1 MNQLNGIAQPTKD
14 NGIKIRAFGNSVYI
28 VWVEKFSSND
38 EVFFI
43 KSTDGGNSFSD
54 KKSLSLT
61 ANNAI
66 SREPSL
72 EIDGNNVYVVWEDWV
87 TYAYP
92 DIFFKRSVDGGNSFG
107 KLINLSNNP
116 SSSTGPH
123 IGSFGDKVYAVWHD
137 WTGPNDKAMILR
149 KSSDA
154 GHTFGSNKVISSGGY
169 GALVDV
175 TSDNKVYLFVSRRH
189 LF

>member
-1 MNQLNGIAQPTKD
+1 M
-14 NGIKIRAFGNSVYI
+14 
-28 VWVEKFSSND
+28 
-38 EVFFI
+38 
-43 KSTDGGNSFSD
+43 GGNSFSD

-116 SSSTGPH
+116 SGSTVRISGH
-123 IGSFGDKVYAVWHD
+123 LEIKCIQYGMIGRAQMTK
-137 WTGPNDKAMILR
+137 L
-149 KSSDA
+149 
-154 GHTFGSNKVISSGGY
+154 
-169 GALVDV
+169 
-175 TSDNKVYLFVSRRH
+175 
-189 LF
+189 